1 MQEGE
6 GSLQVTPEKI
16 TQLVEFIKRRKVVMV
31 EDVAQRFQM
40 LTKDVIER
48 IAKLEEQGRL
58 SGITDDRGKYIF
70 VTSEEFEK
78 VAQSIEQR
86 GRVSRQDLLKECN
99 RIIRLTPSA
108 EEAKE
113 IEREES
119 DTLAQL
125 QATIAKDE

>member
-1 MQEGE
+1 
-6 GSLQVTPEKI
+6 
-16 TQLVEFIKRRKVVMV
+16 MV

-108 EEAKE
+108 EEAK
-113 IEREES
+113 
-119 DTLAQL
+119 
-125 QATIAKDE
+125 

>member
-1 MQEGE
+1 VQEDE

-70 VTSEEFEK
+70 VTPEEFEK

-99 RIIRLTPSA
+99 RIIRL
-108 EEAKE
+108 
-113 IEREES
+113 
-119 DTLAQL
+119 
-125 QATIAKDE
+125 